1 MTTKVLV
8 ADDHGAVRAGLALV
22 LSAAPDIEVVGEAG
36 NGEEAIELARRLQP
50 DVVLMDIRMPR
61 MDGIA
66 ATRQLVEFTDVL
78 ILTTFDLDEYVYGAL
93 RAGAA
98 GFLLKDID
106 ADMLIEA
113 VRLIARGEGMIAPEV
128 TRRVINA
135 FAQQSGP
142 PATGSPVGLDELTSR
157 EREVL
162 AHIGAGL
169 SNREIAEVL
178 GMASTTTKTH
188 VSRILA
194 KLNLRS
200 RVAAAV
206 LARELGLYTDQPEP
220 WNRD

>member
-8 ADDHGAVRAGLALV
+8 ADDHGAVRAGLVLV
-22 LSAAPDIEVVGEAG
+22 LSAAPDIEVVGEAS
-36 NGEEAIELARRLQP
+36 NGEEAITLARHLQP

-61 MDGIA
+61 MDGIT

-98 GFLLKDID
+98 GFLLKDTD
-106 ADMLIEA
+106 ADALIEA
-113 VRLIARGEGMIAPEV
+113 IRLIARGEGMIAPEV

-135 FAQQSGP
+135 FAHQYAP
-142 PATGSPVGLDELTSR
+142 PTTESPDGLDELTTR

-169 SNREIAEVL
+169 SNREIAEAL

-188 VSRILA
+188 VSRILT

-200 RVAAAV
+200 RVQAAV
-206 LARELGLYTDQPEP
+206 LARELRLHTDQPEP
-220 WNRD
+220 WARN

>member
-8 ADDHGAVRAGLALV
+8 ADDHGAVRAGLVLV
-22 LSAAPDIEVVGEAG
+22 LSAAADIEVVGEAA
-36 NGEEAIELARRLQP
+36 NGAEAIDLAHRLRP
-50 DVVLMDIRMPR
+50 DVVLMDVRMPR

-66 ATRQLVEFTDVL
+66 ATRQLAEFTDVL

-98 GFLLKDID
+98 GFLLKDTD
-106 ADMLIEA
+106 AEALIEA
-113 VRLIARGEGMIAPEV
+113 VRLVARGEGMIAPEV

-135 FAQQSGP
+135 FAQQHAGP
-142 PATGSPVGLDELTSR
+142 PGETPDGLDELTTR

-169 SNREIAEVL
+169 SNREIAAVL

-188 VSRILA
+188 VSRILT

-200 RVAAAV
+200 RVQAAV
-206 LARELGLYTDQPEP
+206 LARELRLQTDQPEP

>member
-8 ADDHGAVRAGLALV
+8 ADDHGAVRAGLVLV
-22 LSAAPDIEVVGEAG
+22 LSAAPDIEVVGEAS
-36 NGEEAIELARRLQP
+36 NGEEAIALARSLQP

-66 ATRQLVEFTDVL
+66 ATRQLAEFTDVL

-98 GFLLKDID
+98 GFLLKDTD
-106 ADMLIEA
+106 ADMLIEG
-113 VRLIARGEGMIAPEV
+113 VRVIARGEGMISPEV
-128 TRRVINA
+128 TRRVITA
-135 FAQQSGP
+135 FAQQHVP
-142 PATGSPVGLDELTSR
+142 PAAGSAAGVDELTTR

-188 VSRILA
+188 VSRILT

-200 RVAAAV
+200 RVEAAV
-206 LARELGLYTDQPEP
+206 LARELRLHTDQPEP